1 MPERCSLYPSIWIRF
16 RSGKPTVA
24 VDLDRK
30 FAVPSA
36 RSVEAKYQWRLSDA
50 ELARSIECSV
60 PLWKALHIAKR
71 VSSTGTISVNDAAAR
86 KTVTEDML
94 IIVVYVM
101 RNEIEAQILEPE
113 MVYAHVIIHITRHSG
128 QIATKWAV

>member
-1 MPERCSLYPSIWIRF
+1 MNNGERFTTYAIR
-16 RSGKPTVA
+16 
-24 VDLDRK
+24 
-30 FAVPSA
+30 
-36 RSVEAKYQWRLSDA
+36 A
-50 ELARSIECSV
+50 ERG
-60 PLWKALHIAKR
+60 
-71 VSSTGTISVNDAAAR
+71 TGTISVNDAAAR

-113 MVYAHVIIHITRHSG
+113 MVYAYVIIHITRHSG

>member
-1 MPERCSLYPSIWIRF
+1 VNNGERFTTYAIR
-16 RSGKPTVA
+16 
-24 VDLDRK
+24 
-30 FAVPSA
+30 
-36 RSVEAKYQWRLSDA
+36 A
-50 ELARSIECSV
+50 ERG
-60 PLWKALHIAKR
+60 
-71 VSSTGTISVNDAAAR
+71 TGTISVNDAAAR

-113 MVYAHVIIHITRHSG
+113 MVYAYVIIHITRHSG